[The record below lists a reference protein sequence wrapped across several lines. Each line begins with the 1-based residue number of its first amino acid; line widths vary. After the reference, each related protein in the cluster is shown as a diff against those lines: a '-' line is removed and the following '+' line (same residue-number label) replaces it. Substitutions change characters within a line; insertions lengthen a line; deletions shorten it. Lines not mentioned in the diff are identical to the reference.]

1 MKKIEE
7 WKKTFIK
14 IYIGQSCSL
23 ITSSIVQYAIIWYLT
38 YKTSSAMWLSIA
50 SLAGFLPQG
59 ILGLFIGS
67 YIDKRNRKKIMIVSD
82 IFISFVTLIMVIYAI
97 FGELPILL
105 ILICLSLR
113 SIGTAFHSPA
123 LQATLPLVVPQ
134 EDMLKYS
141 GLSQSMQSI
150 SLIVSPAIAALLYDK
165 IDMYLILF
173 LDVIGVM
180 IATFT
185 LFISKIPSPKNANI
199 DEVNII
205 KETIEGFKIIKQ
217 NKVVKNIFIISG
229 FFILL
234 YMPINSLF
242 PLITTSH
249 FKKSSFAL
257 GLIEISFAVGMLIGG
272 LILGK
277 ERLFK
282 NKKRN
287 IIASM
292 LIIAIAILIT
302 GLLPND
308 MFNIFIITSFF
319 MGFSSPMLNAS
330 VNTIFAE
337 QVKPDFLG
345 RIYSNYMSLMVITMP
360 IGLLLSGIFADKI
373 GISIWFTI
381 TAILLLIVVFG
392 IGINK
397 NQFNKLND

>member
-14 IYIGQSCSL
+14 IYIGQSFSL
-23 ITSSIVQYAIIWYLT
+23 ITSSIVQYAIIWYLS

-67 YIDKRNRKKIMIVSD
+67 YIDKRNRKKIMIASD
-82 IFISFVTLIMVIYAI
+82 IFISFVTLVMVIYAI
-97 FGELPILL
+97 FEELPILL
-105 ILICLSLR
+105 ILTCLSLR

-134 EDMLKYS
+134 ENMLKYS
-141 GLSQSMQSI
+141 GLAQSLQSI

-180 IATFT
+180 IAVIT
-185 LFISKIPSPKNANI
+185 LIISKIPSPKNI
-199 DEVNII
+199 DTKEVNII

-217 NKVVKNIFIISG
+217 NKVVRTIFIISG

-257 GLIEISFAVGMLIGG
+257 GLIEISFAVGMLLGG

-277 ERLFK
+277 EKLFK

-287 IIASM
+287 ITVSM
-292 LIIAIAILIT
+292 LMIAITILIT
-302 GLLPND
+302 GLLPNN

-319 MGFSSPMLNAS
+319 MGFSSPTLNAS
-330 VNTIFAE
+330 VSTIFAE
-337 QVKPDFLG
+337 QVKPEFLG
-345 RIYSNYMSLMVITMP
+345 RIYSNYMSLMVIAMP
-360 IGLLLSGIFADKI
+360 IGLLLSGLFADKI
-373 GISIWFTI
+373 GISIWFII
-381 TAILLLIVVFG
+381 TGVMLLIEVFG
-392 IGINK
+392 IIVTK
-397 NQFNKLND
+397 IKFNKQND